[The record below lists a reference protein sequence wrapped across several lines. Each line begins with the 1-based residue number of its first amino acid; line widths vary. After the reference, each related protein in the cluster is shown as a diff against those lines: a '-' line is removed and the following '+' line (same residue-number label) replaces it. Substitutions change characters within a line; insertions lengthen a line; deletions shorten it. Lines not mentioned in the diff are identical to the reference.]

1 MLSFEQALEK
11 LLAAAQ
17 PVEEVRSLPLT
28 AAAGRILALAQQLT
42 VAVPPLDNSAMDG
55 YAVRTADV
63 TAAGV
68 CLPVSQRIPAGTVGT
83 TLQPGTAAR
92 IFTGAP
98 VPAGADAVIMQEL
111 CEHGEN
117 GVVINHVPRPEEN
130 IRRAGE
136 DIAVGADILKPGIK
150 LRPQDI
156 ALAASAG
163 LPELPVY
170 RRVRVGVFFT
180 GDELV
185 QPGEPLPP
193 GAIYNSNRYALRALL
208 EGMGCEVRD
217 LGTVPDNLDATRDAL
232 RRAAADNDLIITSG
246 GVSVGE
252 EDHVKPAVEA
262 EGRLDMWKIAI
273 KPGKPLAFGEVAQGR
288 WQGLVHR
295 PAGQP
300 GVGDGHLHDHGSSL
314 RAAPAGRQR
323 RDAARL
329 RPARRF
335 RLAAAG
341 RARRI
346 PARPDQRTGR
356 RRALPQPGLRRRHLA
371 VLGRRPRHEPA
382 GAGRQAGRPRALRAF
397 CGAAVVSV
405 KVLYFASLKEA
416 LGMGSETVELPA
428 GVTTVGSLRDW
439 LASQG
444 RDKLASARNLR
455 CAVNQDMANADAAVR
470 DGDEIA
476 FFPPVTGG

>member
-1 MLSFEQALEK
+1 MLSFEEALEK

-17 PVEEVRSLPLT
+17 PVEETRSLPLT
-28 AAAGRILALAQQLT
+28 GALGRILAVSQQST

-55 YAVRTADV
+55 YAVRLADI

-83 TLQPGTAAR
+83 PLQPGTAAR

-98 VPAGADAVIMQEL
+98 VPAGADAVIMQER

-117 GVVINHVPRPEEN
+117 GVVINHVPRDGEN

-136 DIAVGADILKPGIK
+136 DISVGAEILKAGTK
-150 LRPQDI
+150 LRPQEI
-156 ALAASAG
+156 ALAAAAG

-217 LGTVPDNLDATRDAL
+217 LGAIADTLEATRDAL
-232 RRAAADNDLIITSG
+232 RRAAADNDLVLTSG

-262 EGRLDMWKIAI
+262 EGSLNMWKIAI
-273 KPGKPLAFGEVAQGR
+273 KPGKPLAFGEIRKTEGKAWFLGLPGNPVAAFVTFLTMVRPFILRLQGAASVSPR
-288 WQGLVHR
+288 VLNLPSASVWGRADGARLEFLRGWLNDDGAVELYKNQGSAVVTSLCWSDGLVLN
-295 PAGQP
+295 PP
-300 GVGDGHLHDHGSSL
+300 GNTIAVGDTV
-314 RAAPAGRQR
+314 
-323 RDAARL
+323 
-329 RPARRF
+329 RF
-335 RLAAAG
+335 
-341 RARRI
+341 
-346 PARPDQRTGR
+346 
-356 RRALPQPGLRRRHLA
+356 
-371 VLGRRPRHEPA
+371 
-382 GAGRQAGRPRALRAF
+382 
-397 CGAAVVSV
+397 VS
-405 KVLYFASLKEA
+405 FA
-416 LGMGSETVELPA
+416 ELL
-428 GVTTVGSLRDW
+428 S
-439 LASQG
+439 
-444 RDKLASARNLR
+444 
-455 CAVNQDMANADAAVR
+455 
-470 DGDEIA
+470 
-476 FFPPVTGG
+476 

>member
-17 PVEEVRSLPLT
+17 PVSEIRSLPLT
-28 AAAGRILALAQQLT
+28 AAAGRVLAAVQRST

-55 YAVRTADV
+55 YAVCAADV

-83 TLQPGTAAR
+83 TLQAGTAAR

-98 VPAGADAVIMQEL
+98 VPPGVDAVVMQEL

-117 GVVINHVPRPEEN
+117 GVVINQVPRLGAN

-136 DIAVGADILKPGIK
+136 DIAVGAEILQPGSK

-163 LPELPVY
+163 LPELPVF

-193 GAIYNSNRYALRALL
+193 GGIYNSNRYALRALL
-208 EGMGCEVRD
+208 EGLGCEVRD
-217 LGTVPDNLDATRDAL
+217 LGTVPDNFEATREAL
-232 RRAAADNDLIITSG
+232 RKAAADNDLIVTSG

-273 KPGKPLAFGEVAQGR
+273 KPGKPLAFGEVRRSADSGGGKAWFIGLPGNPVSAIVTFLIMVRPFVLRLQGVSKVTPR
-288 WQGLVHR
+288 AFRLRAEFDWLRPDVRSEFLRARMNDDGGVELYQNQGAGVVTSLCWGDGLV
-295 PAGQP
+295 
-300 GVGDGHLHDHGSSL
+300 
-314 RAAPAGRQR
+314 
-323 RDAARL
+323 
-329 RPARRF
+329 F
-335 RLAAAG
+335 N
-341 RARRI
+341 
-346 PARPDQRTGR
+346 
-356 RRALPQPGLRRRHLA
+356 QPGLA
-371 VLGRRPRHEPA
+371 INKGD
-382 GAGRQAGRPRALRAF
+382 
-397 CGAAVVSV
+397 SV
-405 KVLYFASLKEA
+405 RFVPY
-416 LGMGSETVELPA
+416 SELL
-428 GVTTVGSLRDW
+428 S
-439 LASQG
+439 
-444 RDKLASARNLR
+444 
-455 CAVNQDMANADAAVR
+455 
-470 DGDEIA
+470 
-476 FFPPVTGG
+476 

>member
-17 PVEEVRSLPLT
+17 PVEEIRSLPIS
-28 AAAGRILALAQQLT
+28 AAAGRILAVSQQST

-55 YAVRTADV
+55 YAVRVADI

-83 TLQPGTAAR
+83 PLQPGTAAR

-98 VPAGADAVIMQEL
+98 VPAGADAVIMQER
-111 CEHGEN
+111 CEHGEVGN
-117 GVVINHVPRPEEN
+117 TSGVVINHVPRDGEN

-136 DIAVGADILKPGIK
+136 DISVGAEILKAGVK
-150 LRPQDI
+150 LRPQEI

-217 LGTVPDNLDATRDAL
+217 LGAVADTLEATRDAL
-232 RRAAADNDLIITSG
+232 RRAAADNDLVLTSG

-273 KPGKPLAFGEVAQGR
+273 KPGKPLAFGEIRKADGKAWFLGLPGNPVAAFVTFLTMVRPFILRLQGAASVAPRILNLPSASVWSRADGARLEFLRASLNAQGAVELYKNQGSAVVTSLC
-288 WQGLVHR
+288 WSDGLVLN
-295 PAGQP
+295 PP
-300 GVGDGHLHDHGSSL
+300 GNTIAIGDTV
-314 RAAPAGRQR
+314 
-323 RDAARL
+323 
-329 RPARRF
+329 RF
-335 RLAAAG
+335 
-341 RARRI
+341 
-346 PARPDQRTGR
+346 
-356 RRALPQPGLRRRHLA
+356 
-371 VLGRRPRHEPA
+371 
-382 GAGRQAGRPRALRAF
+382 
-397 CGAAVVSV
+397 VS
-405 KVLYFASLKEA
+405 FA
-416 LGMGSETVELPA
+416 ELL
-428 GVTTVGSLRDW
+428 S
-439 LASQG
+439 
-444 RDKLASARNLR
+444 
-455 CAVNQDMANADAAVR
+455 
-470 DGDEIA
+470 
-476 FFPPVTGG
+476 